1 MYYFST
7 TKTGYTHI
15 SNNKRRDDAAVCRRL
30 TDNILYVAVS
40 DGAGSAS
47 LSSIGA
53 YTVTDGLATVLSD
66 REILKKYLP
75 EKLSRLSL
83 DEILNTLLKKENEK
97 HFKKLINTIIHT
109 LISQLCCD
117 SNLPHNIFSATLVCC
132 FVKDE
137 KEIIAL
143 HIGDGFICVY
153 DKTKKSASFLSKP
166 DNIGEMLNQTYFATS
181 SDAFSHTRITYYNKD
196 FDGILIS
203 SDGLNRIWDDAY
215 LTENLVPALVNEDI
229 NEDFDLYNRLFSDY
243 DQQYPSAV
251 TDDCSVILLIREQ
264 DTSSEYDGSANQT
277 NNKTSLQEHN
287 TEFARFIKSLSL
299 NINSDIDADK
309 LQHILSPDKGS
320 LFINNL
326 NIYLKKPG
334 IFERKRA
341 KFLNKKH
348 RNDKKKGSES
358 DYETVNN
365 LQDTSKGLSKNG
377 KRYKE

>member
-15 SNNKRRDDAAVCRRL
+15 KNNKRRDDATVCRRL

-66 REILKKYLP
+66 PEILKKYLP
-75 EKLSRLSL
+75 EELSKLSL

-97 HFKKLINTIIHT
+97 PLKKLINTIIHT

-117 SNLPHNIFSATLVCC
+117 SNLPHSIFSATLVCC

-153 DKTKKSASFLSKP
+153 DRTKKSASFLSKP
-166 DNIGEMLNQTYFATS
+166 DNKDEMLNRTYFATS

-196 FDGILIS
+196 FDGILLS
-203 SDGLNRIWDDAY
+203 SDGLNKFFSYTTI
-215 LTENLVPALVNEDI
+215 TEKLVPQLVNEDI
-229 NEDFDLYNRLFSDY
+229 SEDFDLYNCLFSDY
-243 DQQYPSAV
+243 DKQDPTVV
-251 TDDCSVILLIREQ
+251 TDDCSVIFLCKEDDISTE
-264 DTSSEYDGSANQT
+264 SVGSVKQ
-277 NNKTSLQEHN
+277 NNSNASLQNKN
-287 TEFARFIKSLSL
+287 TDFGRFIESLSL
-299 NINSDIDADK
+299 NINSNIDADK
-309 LQHILSPDKGS
+309 LQRILFPDKGNF
-320 LFINNL
+320 FINNL

-341 KFLNKKH
+341 KSHNKKH
-348 RNDKKKGSES
+348 RNDKKKGRES

-365 LQDTSKGLSKNG
+365 LQDTFKGFSEHG
-377 KRYKE
+377 KRFKE

>member
-15 SNNKRRDDAAVCRRL
+15 KNNKRRDDATVCRRL
-30 TDNILYVAVS
+30 TDNILFVAVS

-66 REILKKYLP
+66 SEILKKYLP
-75 EKLSRLSL
+75 GELSNLSL

-97 HFKKLINTIIHT
+97 HLKKLINSIIHM

-117 SNLPHNIFSATLVCC
+117 SNLPPEIFSATLVCC

-137 KEIIAL
+137 KEIIAV

-153 DKTKKSASFLSKP
+153 DKNRKSASFLSNP
-166 DNIGEMLNQTYFATS
+166 DNIGNESNKTYFVTNPNTIN
-181 SDAFSHTRITYYNKD
+181 HTRITYYNRN

-203 SDGLNRIWDDAY
+203 SDGLNKIWDDAY
-215 LTENLVPALVNEDI
+215 LTEKLVPALVNEDI
-229 NEDFDLYNRLFSDY
+229 NEDFDLYNLLFSDY

-264 DTSSEYDGSANQT
+264 DTSAEYDGSVNQT
-277 NNKTSLQEHN
+277 DNNTPLQEHN

-309 LQHILSPDKGS
+309 LKHILSPDKGNV
-320 LFINNL
+320 FINNL
-326 NIYLKKPG
+326 NIYMKKPG
-334 IFERKRA
+334 IFNRKRA
-341 KFLNKKH
+341 ISHKEKH

-358 DYETVNN
+358 AYETVNN
-365 LQDTSKGLSKNG
+365 LQNTSKGFSEHG

>member
-1 MYYFST
+1 M
-7 TKTGYTHI
+7 
-15 SNNKRRDDAAVCRRL
+15 SN
-30 TDNILYVAVS
+30 
-40 DGAGSAS
+40 
-47 LSSIGA
+47 IG
-53 YTVTDGLATVLSD
+53 G
-66 REILKKYLP
+66 E
-75 EKLSRLSL
+75 
-83 DEILNTLLKKENEK
+83 
-97 HFKKLINTIIHT
+97 
-109 LISQLCCD
+109 
-117 SNLPHNIFSATLVCC
+117 
-132 FVKDE
+132 KDE

-203 SDGLNRIWDDAY
+203 SDGVNRIWDDAY

-229 NEDFDLYNRLFSDY
+229 NEDFDLYNRM
-243 DQQYPSAV
+243 
-251 TDDCSVILLIREQ
+251 CSQ

-277 NNKTSLQEHN
+277 NNNTSLQEHN